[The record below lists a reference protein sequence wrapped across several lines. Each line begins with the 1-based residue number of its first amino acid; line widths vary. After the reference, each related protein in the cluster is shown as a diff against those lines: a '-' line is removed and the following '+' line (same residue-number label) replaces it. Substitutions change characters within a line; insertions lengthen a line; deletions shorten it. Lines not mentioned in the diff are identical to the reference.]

1 MRVSELES
9 PGDAFHRCVQLRRV
23 SKLPLLIWCELDPC
37 VHSNRM
43 GDDEW
48 DAFMGQFPRLSHVAS
63 TLSSLSD
70 TESNVA
76 LLKQR
81 NLYSGGYIG
90 WRFDAS
96 SGQVRKI
103 VAEVY
108 RAMENAAQ
116 REYARGKAP
125 CVCLGVPIEISIK
138 AAYRLRKLEEWS
150 VHGFRWRRGSAPM
163 YERSSAKDVQE
174 SRDLDQLIE
183 EAALRAGLDSVGE
196 QYHKAYTEG
205 SGPSHAWNHRI
216 YRAHQDNLVQMLRN
230 HQTFGLASRRHARE
244 FISCSIP
251 VDAVHIH
258 TEIERDWRRVFQQM
272 NEMPRRPLNPFG
284 PTHTKEE
291 VACLKWVRHCGHIK

>member
-1 MRVSELES
+1 MQVSELES
-9 PGDAFHRCVQLRRV
+9 PSDAFHQCVQLRRV
-23 SKLPLLIWCELDPC
+23 SKLPLLIWCELDSC

-43 GDDEW
+43 GGDEW
-48 DAFMGQFPRLSHVAS
+48 DAFMDQFPRLSSVAS

-70 TESNVA
+70 AESNVA

-90 WRFDAS
+90 WRLDAS

-116 REYARGKAP
+116 REYAQGKAP

-150 VHGFRWRRGSAPM
+150 VHGFRWRRGSAPE
-163 YERSSAKDVQE
+163 YEPSSEAQD

-196 QYHKAYTEG
+196 QLYHDTHTG
-205 SGPSHAWNHRI
+205 LVRSHAWNHQI
-216 YRAHQDNLVQMLRN
+216 YQAHQDNLVQMLRN

-251 VDAVHIH
+251 VDAVHIQ

-291 VACLKWVRHCGHIK
+291 VACLKWVHHCGHIK